1 MSSIESDPSSR
12 LGQVLLEKYTI
23 ERLIGSGGMAAVYAA
38 RHRTGRRVALKMLH
52 PEMSEREDVR
62 DRFRREAY
70 AANRVQHPGAV
81 QIIDDDVAEDGSA
94 FLVMELLE
102 GESLT
107 ARANRQVIET
117 KDLLAWVDEI
127 LGVLAAY
134 HAEDIFHRDLKP
146 DNIFLTADGRVKL
159 LDFGIARATDLVPNS
174 LKTQMGTAL
183 GTAPY
188 MAPEQALGKIDEIDG
203 RADLFSIGA
212 TMFRLIA
219 RRKIHEVN
227 SDADMLIAMATLPA
241 PPLSSVARDAPKP
254 VCDIVDRALAFL
266 QSRRY
271 PDAQTM
277 QEDVRAVL
285 RGVEPPYASALLAKG
300 SVPWLTHEPTM
311 PPPEPTVSETGAV
324 RRVEPTA
331 LDMPAVPLPDV
342 ASALAPTAAASPP
355 MNEPPPIAATV
366 AFSANPPAAPP
377 ATSAPPTKERSM
389 PPRPTPGGAS
399 SSRRLPK
406 IVPQPV
412 VALEPNDALPV
423 PAPNEP
429 MLTPPPNATPFP
441 PVIATPPDPPA
452 GPAVPNHPFSPA
464 VELPPQP
471 GPMAAPVP
479 SPMAAQ
485 FAGPVAVSSSGTPS
499 PTVISGQP
507 RTRSSRPAIIAL
519 IVSGAV
525 FVLGIAATVVWWA
538 SGTSHVASAPP
549 APVTN
554 SAQPAPRPAVTPP
567 PTSPPATAAVATKAP
582 TSPVA
587 APQAPPPT
595 RKPKR
600 IKPAPPK

>member
-366 AFSANPPAAPP
+366 AFC
-377 ATSAPPTKERSM
+377 
-389 PPRPTPGGAS
+389 
-399 SSRRLPK
+399 
-406 IVPQPV
+406 
-412 VALEPNDALPV
+412 
-423 PAPNEP
+423 
-429 MLTPPPNATPFP
+429 
-441 PVIATPPDPPA
+441 IATA
-452 GPAVPNHPFSPA
+452 WLLLGMSK
-464 VELPPQP
+464 
-471 GPMAAPVP
+471 
-479 SPMAAQ
+479 
-485 FAGPVAVSSSGTPS
+485 
-499 PTVISGQP
+499 
-507 RTRSSRPAIIAL
+507 RP
-519 IVSGAV
+519 
-525 FVLGIAATVVWWA
+525 
-538 SGTSHVASAPP
+538 
-549 APVTN
+549 
-554 SAQPAPRPAVTPP
+554 
-567 PTSPPATAAVATKAP
+567 
-582 TSPVA
+582 
-587 APQAPPPT
+587 
-595 RKPKR
+595 
-600 IKPAPPK
+600 